1 MATGRPVT
9 REVLAMVPGSGHVQT
24 HISPGSHDALEAI
37 KVLLMPDELP
47 TAYQRRYRDA
57 LHEIRPHVGWL
68 GDADDLVSA
77 PSMRVVLDP
86 AFWIR
91 DGECG

>member
-47 TAYQRRYRDA
+47 TAY
-57 LHEIRPHVGWL
+57 
-68 GDADDLVSA
+68 
-77 PSMRVVLDP
+77 
-86 AFWIR
+86 
-91 DGECG
+91 